1 MNLDGKLGLD
11 SDSGNELREVGTR
24 GTFMNF
30 LSHALCHRT
39 GNCTI
44 SLLRTQIKLRKE
56 KRIFLAIGN
65 YKRGFF
71 QSVASA
77 KNGCTNTDSENWRGV
92 EGHSLPRAVSDPSP
106 ERNWVNSQSNS
117 SLSLHYH
124 LMSCCYLLLQIF
136 SHFSLYMF
144 VIKV

>member
-1 MNLDGKLGLD
+1 MVQLPVRWHKAW
-11 SDSGNELREVGTR
+11 ERK
-24 GTFMNF
+24 FMNVPRVPTSRSSF
-30 LSHALCHRT
+30 PLSLSRPNFPSKFIFPENLLC
-39 GNCTI
+39 GI
-44 SLLRTQIKLRKE
+44 S
-56 KRIFLAIGN
+56 LAIGN